1 MKSYVY
7 FYDTES
13 KDLFGVE
20 EPMTEYDYDLATLDE
35 LIKQKWANETDEERI
50 FVVAEGEFYYR
61 HGKFIPV

>member
-7 FYDTES
+7 FYDNDS

-20 EPMTEYDYDLATLDE
+20 QPMDDYDYELATLDE
-35 LIKQKWANETDEERI
+35 LIKQEWANERDEERI

-61 HGKFIPV
+61 NGKFIPA